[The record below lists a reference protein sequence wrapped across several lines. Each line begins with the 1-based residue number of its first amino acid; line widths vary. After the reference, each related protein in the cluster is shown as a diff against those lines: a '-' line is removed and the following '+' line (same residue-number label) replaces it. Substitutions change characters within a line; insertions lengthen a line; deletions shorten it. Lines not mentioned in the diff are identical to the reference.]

1 MNYIRG
7 DKLMNKRRGFY
18 RRKSN
23 PLARILPMFIIIT
36 SLGGYTAYKYKDKI
50 GEIVDIKDV
59 FSITSK
65 DKDDEV
71 FTAEDLGLEDK
82 KADEKEEEKEKVE
95 DKETIKAESS
105 LITIN
110 EWKIYSV
117 QVGALTDK
125 TKIKTIQDKLLK
137 DKTPFCIVEDKGVS
151 KIYTYS
157 FVDENSTRKHLEN
170 IKGNFTDAFLSTT
183 ELPVMSFEY
192 TKKYEY
198 MKAVSE
204 DLNKLISNFE
214 AESKFWSENKAGE
227 FDFEKY
233 KGILDNRKAITE
245 SLDKGIKEID
255 YKDLGKFK
263 DSLELY
269 NKSLKETIDS
279 SLKSNDATKTYIN
292 QSLFISSMF
301 GYFTFINSIQ

>member
-1 MNYIRG
+1 
-7 DKLMNKRRGFY
+7 MNKRRGFN
-18 RRKSN
+18 RRRSN
-23 PLARILPMFIIIT
+23 PLAKMLPVFIIIT
-36 SLGGYTAYKYKDKI
+36 SLGGYTAYKYKDEI
-50 GEIVDIKDV
+50 GGIVNIKDV

-65 DKDDEV
+65 KDDEV
-71 FTAEDLGLEDK
+71 FTADELGLGSG
-82 KADEKEEEKEKVE
+82 DEKNEAKEDEKTEVKEEKETTKN
-95 DKETIKAESS
+95 ESS

-110 EWKIYSV
+110 DWKIYSV

-125 TKIKTIQDKLLK
+125 EKIKTIQEKLLK
-137 DKTPFCIVEDKGVS
+137 DKTPFCMVENKGVS

-157 FVDENSTRKHLEN
+157 FVDENSTREYLDIVKTD
-170 IKGNFTDAFLSTT
+170 FTDAFLSTT

-198 MKAVSE
+198 MKSVSE
-204 DLNKLISNFE
+204 DLNKLILNFND
-214 AESKFWSENKAGE
+214 ESKFWSQSKDGE

-263 DSLELY
+263 ESLELY
-269 NKSLKETIDS
+269 NNSLEETIDS
-279 SLKSNDATKTYIN
+279 SLKLNDVEKTYIN